1 MGVYKKAII
10 TEAGEALTARA
21 VSGEAAIQ
29 FSHTKTS
36 AHTYPD
42 GTNLKKLTDLQEVKQ
57 TVIPSNIQIANDTLI
72 IIRSMFDNSKIT
84 QEYLIQ
90 NVGIYASD
98 GETEILFAI
107 CQATAPDQMP
117 AFNGVAPSSF
127 IYNVQISIAQAEEL
141 SISVNTAGAATVQDV
156 LDLERK
162 MEEKKLDS
170 SGGDASNTVVSVEE
184 TASSDDKYPEIN
196 GKGSMKSTLG
206 KLYRWVNSLK
216 TDKVD
221 SIGGDTADTLVSA
234 FDASSDSFPVPVAK
248 EKART
253 RWGKMKKFTEDFKNW
268 MTGVCLIGQ
277 IVNNCVTDRNDL
289 PLSAAQGKVL
299 MDLYTV
305 LNTNLTMKIT
315 SGSMT
320 EIIDSLPVGKYSGY
334 YSSGAADTPSNY
346 GTFEAVVMNSSTA
359 TITAVD
365 TSSGENYTKI
375 KTSNTWKNWEKD
387 ITNSNLNGTGS
398 STVSHRTNAGG
409 GWSSAKPSIVLEG
422 TKGADEVIIL
432 STMTVKDGKWH
443 IAASQ
448 KDNLLRFRYISDS
461 GNLVSQFS
469 LGPDKKSAVWS

>member
-21 VSGEAAIQ
+21 VSGEATIQ

-42 GTNLKKLTDLQEVKQ
+42 GTNLKKLTYLQEVKQ

-72 IIRSMFDNSKIT
+72 IIRSMFDNSEIT

-127 IYNVQISIAQAEEL
+127 IYNVQISIAQAEQL
-141 SISVNTAGAATVQDV
+141 SISVNTAGAATAQDV

-184 TASSDDKYPEIN
+184 PASSDDKYPEIN
-196 GKGSMKSTLG
+196 GKGSIKSTLG

-216 TDKVD
+216 ADKVD

-277 IVNNCVTDRNDL
+277 IVNNSVTDRADL

-305 LNTNLTMKIT
+305 LNTDFMDRFGIYAPLNNVPLNSNNPVIDFLVPIT
-315 SGSMT
+315 DYRYIIIGALIKDTQNNKQRVT
-320 EIIDSLPVGKYSGY
+320 ETIPVDLIKLALNVEVFSVGKYLNQAY
-334 YSSGAADTPSNY
+334 FACIEFNFPNTH
-346 GTFEAVVMNSSTA
+346 
-359 TITAVD
+359 TIKFLNAQCLGFASIWVD
-365 TSSGENYTKI
+365 YIFGI
-375 KTSNTWKNWEKD
+375 K
-387 ITNSNLNGTGS
+387 
-398 STVSHRTNAGG
+398 
-409 GWSSAKPSIVLEG
+409 
-422 TKGADEVIIL
+422 
-432 STMTVKDGKWH
+432 
-443 IAASQ
+443 
-448 KDNLLRFRYISDS
+448 
-461 GNLVSQFS
+461 
-469 LGPDKKSAVWS
+469 

>member
-10 TEAGEALTARA
+10 TEAGEALTARV

-72 IIRSMFDNSKIT
+72 IIRSMFDNSEIT
-84 QEYLIQ
+84 QGYLIQ

-107 CQATAPDQMP
+107 CQAAAPDQMP

-127 IYNVQISIAQAEEL
+127 IYNVQISIAQAEQL
-141 SISVNTAGAATVQDV
+141 SISVNTAGAATAQDV

-184 TASSDDKYPEIN
+184 PASSDDKYPEIN
-196 GKGSMKSTLG
+196 GKGSIKSTLG

-216 TDKVD
+216 ADKVD

-305 LNTNLTMKIT
+305 LNTKLSET
-315 SGSMT
+315 
-320 EIIDSLPVGKYSGY
+320 DSRQGIPPYS
-334 YSSGAADTPSNY
+334 ADIFLSQ
-346 GTFEAVVMNSSTA
+346 
-359 TITAVD
+359 
-365 TSSGENYTKI
+365 
-375 KTSNTWKNWEKD
+375 
-387 ITNSNLNGTGS
+387 
-398 STVSHRTNAGG
+398 GG
-409 GWSSAKPSIVLEG
+409 GRLLYYDANTANTPFKAGVTQASEG
-422 TKGADEVIIL
+422 IAITVGDWGNFLTSLAIPKGG
-432 STMTVKDGKWH
+432 STIFIYSRSNGETNNWK
-443 IAASQ
+443 A
-448 KDNLLRFRYISDS
+448 IS
-461 GNLVSQFS
+461 
-469 LGPDKKSAVWS
+469 